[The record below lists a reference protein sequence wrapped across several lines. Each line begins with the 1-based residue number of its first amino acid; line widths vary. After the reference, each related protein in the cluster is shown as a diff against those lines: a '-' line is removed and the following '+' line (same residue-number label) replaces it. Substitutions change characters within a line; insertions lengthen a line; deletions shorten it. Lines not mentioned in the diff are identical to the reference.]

1 MTLRLH
7 AEALYDSIRRLLGNH
22 DATQVQH
29 TLERELRHVV
39 PMWSDTKPDVP
50 GWYWHKPMG
59 ISEPRLLLVG
69 HGRIDTKLMAD
80 LEPPNHF
87 VDVQRIPGQWAG
99 PLLPPG

>member
-39 PMWSDTKPDVP
+39 PMWSDTKPDSC
-50 GWYWHKPMG
+50 W
-59 ISEPRLLLVG
+59 SATDESTL
-69 HGRIDTKLMAD
+69 
-80 LEPPNHF
+80 N
-87 VDVQRIPGQWAG
+87 
-99 PLLPPG
+99 